1 MAVNTKLDQIIS
13 SQARR
18 SLRAL
23 MPLALLAGISLGVVA
38 GVLMW
43 VREPAQDRL
52 RIAEA
57 TYEATRRAQSE
68 HLTVRRTEESLVA
81 TWQGLTSRKEF
92 PSLILTVT
100 GLAQRDGV
108 AIPGMSYS
116 LQNLDHGLAT
126 KATMSF
132 QVAGDYGAIR
142 RFIHR
147 LETDRHYLVVE
158 SLDASRSQKRL
169 SMGEGKESVIEE
181 VRFNIRVMTFLK
193 PDPSMLARTT

>member
-1 MAVNTKLDQIIS
+1 MIVLNNMLAPL
-13 SQARR
+13 ARR
-18 SLRAL
+18 AL
-23 MPLALLAGISLGVVA
+23 GTLAPLALLAGISLGVVA

-43 VREPAQDRL
+43 VREPAQGRL
-52 RIAEA
+52 VIAESA
-57 TYEATRRAQSE
+57 YEAARRTQHEQLA
-68 HLTVRRTEESLVA
+68 VRRTEETLMA
-81 TWQGLTSRKEF
+81 TWQVLATRKEF
-92 PSLILTVT
+92 PSLILAVT

-116 LQNLDHGLAT
+116 LQSVENGLAT

-132 QVAGDYGAIR
+132 QVAGDYAAIR

-169 SMGEGKESVIEE
+169 SLGEGIESVIEQ
-181 VRFNIRVMTFLK
+181 VRFNIRVMSFLK
-193 PDPSMLARTT
+193 PDPPMPMRTT